1 MTTDQALDLI
11 ARLLQATL
19 FIAGPLLLAALM
31 AGVLVGIIQ
40 AATQINE
47 ASISFVVKATVVL
60 AVLVAI
66 GPALAG
72 HAVEYARGSFESL
85 QHVVVR

>member
-11 ARLLQATL
+11 ARLLQVT
-19 FIAGPLLLAALM
+19 FFVAGPVLLASLL
-31 AGVLVGIIQ
+31 AGVLVGIVQ

-47 ASISFVVKATVVL
+47 ASVSFVVKVSVVL
-60 AVLVAI
+60 GVLVVI
-66 GPALAG
+66 GPALAE
-72 HAVEYARGSFESL
+72 HAVAYAHESLDSL

>member
-1 MTTDQALDLI
+1 VTTDQALDLI
-11 ARLLQATL
+11 ARLLEATL
-19 FIAGPLLLAALM
+19 FIAGPLLMAALM

-47 ASISFVVKATVVL
+47 ASISFVVKASVVL

-72 HAVEYARGSFESL
+72 RAVEYARDSFESL